1 MITDP
6 YTETCKDCC
15 KKHLSDALVRLAS
28 GDASVVNDAY
38 IRGHLSHAANH
49 IVKISPAFANT
60 LRDIRLKLDSNRPE
74 TVKDLEN
81 ALVDLES
88 VEPVGEKPE
97 TSVTAPVIVT
107 KKKGCGCG
115 R

>member
-1 MITDP
+1 MIADP

-28 GDASVVNDAY
+28 EDTSVVNDAY

-49 IVKISPAFANT
+49 IVKISTNFANT
-60 LRDIRLKLDSNRPE
+60 IRDIRLKLESDRPGM
-74 TVKDLEN
+74 VACLEK
-81 ALVDLES
+81 ALVELES
-88 VEPVGEKPE
+88 VEPVEEPAE
-97 TSVTAPVIVT
+97 TSVTAPTIIT
-107 KKKGCGCG
+107 KKRGCGCG